1 MWLRDKYDRFMTMK
15 DERMSFKKGKEISD
29 EI

>member
-15 DERMSFKKGKEISD
+15 DERMTLKKGKERSD

>member
-1 MWLRDKYDRFMTMK
+1 MWLREKYDRFMTMK
-15 DERMSFKKGKEISD
+15 DERMSLKKGKEISD